1 MVAPDGRSLVT
12 CIMAVSS
19 SSSNLLLLLLI
30 SSLDWL
36 STPGSAFLMARD
48 HITSSAPLEPHF
60 TECVSRDQETF
71 RCWWSPGN
79 FHNLS
84 SPGALRVFY
93 LKKDSPTSEWK
104 ECPEYIHS
112 NRECFFDVNHTS
124 VWIPYCMQLRGQNNV
139 TYFNEDDCFT
149 VENIVRPDPPV
160 SLNWTLL
167 NISPSGLSYDV
178 MVNWEPPP
186 SADVEAGWMRIEYE
200 IQYRE
205 RNTTNWEAL
214 EMQPHTQQTIYGLN
228 IGREYEVHIRCRMQA
243 FTKFGE
249 FSDSIFI
256 QVTEIP
262 SKESTF
268 LLTLVLVFGVVGI
281 LILIMLIVVSQQHR
295 LMMILLPPVPA
306 PKIKGIDPEL
316 FKKGK
321 LDELNFILSGGG
333 MGGLS
338 TYAPDFYQD
347 EPWVEF
353 IEVDAEDADAAEKED
368 NPGSDTQRLL
378 GLPQPVSHHINIG
391 CSNAISFPD
400 NDSGRASCYDPDLP
414 NQDTLMLMATLLPGQ
429 PEDEEAAFDLEERSP
444 VPERDERPLVQT
456 QTRGPQTW
464 INTDFYAQVS
474 NVMPSGGVVLSPGQQ
489 LRIQES
495 TTATEEETQ
504 KNVKEPKGSEDTEE
518 KKQKELQFQL
528 LVVDPE
534 GSGYTTE
541 SNARQI
547 STPPC
552 SPMPDGGYQTIHP
565 QPVETKPAATAED
578 NQSPYIL
585 PDSPQSQLFAP
596 VADYT
601 VVQEVD
607 SQHSLLLNPP
617 SRQSPPP
624 CLPQHP
630 LKALPAMPVGYI
642 TPDLLGNLSP

>member
-1 MVAPDGRSLVT
+1 
-12 CIMAVSS
+12 MAILS

-30 SSLDWL
+30 SSPDWL
-36 STPGSAFLMARD
+36 STPGSAFLMDQD
-48 HITSSAPLEPHF
+48 HTTSSAPFEPHF
-60 TECVSRDQETF
+60 TECISRDQETF

-93 LKKDSPTSEWK
+93 LKKNGPTSEWK

-112 NRECFFDVNHTS
+112 NRECFFDANHTS
-124 VWIPYCMQLRGQNNV
+124 IWVTYCMQLRSQNI
-139 TYFNEDDCFT
+139 TYFDKKDCFT

-186 SADVEAGWMRIEYE
+186 SADIEAGWMRIEYE

-205 RNTTNWEAL
+205 RNTTKWEAL
-214 EMQPHTQQTIYGLN
+214 STQPQTQQTIYGLR
-228 IGREYEVHIRCRMQA
+228 IGTEYEAHIRCRMQA

-249 FSDSIFI
+249 FSDSVFI

-262 SKESTF
+262 SKESSF
-268 LLTLVLVFGVVGI
+268 PLRLVLVFGVVGI
-281 LILIMLIVVSQQHR
+281 LIVITLIVISQQHR

-316 FKKGK
+316 LKKGK
-321 LDELNFILSGGG
+321 LDEFNLILSGGG
-333 MGGLS
+333 MGGLP
-338 TYAPDFYQD
+338 TYTPDFYQD

-353 IEVDAEDADAAEKED
+353 IEVDAEDADAVEKED
-368 NPGSDTQRLL
+368 NQRSDTQRLL
-378 GLPQPVSHHINIG
+378 GQPRRVSHHVNMG
-391 CSNAISFPD
+391 CTNAISFPND
-400 NDSGRASCYDPDLP
+400 DSGQATCYDPDVP
-414 NQDTLMLMATLLPGQ
+414 DQDTLMLMATLLPGQ
-429 PEDEEAAFDLEERSP
+429 PEDREASFDNVERGP
-444 VPERDERPLVQT
+444 TPETCERPLIQT
-456 QTRGPQTW
+456 QTEGPQTW
-464 INTDFYAQVS
+464 VNTDFYAQVS

-495 TTATEEETQ
+495 TSATEDETQ
-504 KNVKEPKGSEDTEE
+504 KKANEHKGSKEMKED
-518 KKQKELQFQL
+518 KKQKELQFHL
-528 LVVDPE
+528 LVMDPE
-534 GSGYTTE
+534 GNGYTTE
-541 SNARQI
+541 SNTQQI
-547 STPPC
+547 STPP
-552 SPMPDGGYQTIHP
+552 SSRMPGEGYHTIHP
-565 QPVETKPAATAED
+565 QPEETKPAATAED
-578 NQSPYIL
+578 SLSPYIL
-585 PDSPQSQLFAP
+585 PDSPQSQFFAP

-601 VVQEVD
+601 VVQEVG

-617 SRQSPPP
+617 PHQSPPP

>member
-1 MVAPDGRSLVT
+1 
-12 CIMAVSS
+12 MAVL

-30 SSLDWL
+30 SFLDWL
-36 STPGSAFLMARD
+36 STPGSAFVMGRD
-48 HITSSAPLEPHF
+48 HVTSSAPVEPHI
-60 TECVSRDQETF
+60 TECTSRNQETF

-84 SPGALRVFY
+84 SPGTLRLFY
-93 LKKDSPTSEWK
+93 LKKVLPTSEWR
-104 ECPEYIHS
+104 ECPEYIYS
-112 NRECFFDVNHTS
+112 NRECFFDMNHTS
-124 VWIPYCMQLRGQNNV
+124 IWIPYCLQLRSQNL

-149 VENIVRPDPPV
+149 VENIVHPDPPV

-167 NISPSGLSYDV
+167 EISPSGLSYDV

-186 SADVEAGWMRIEYE
+186 SADVETGWMRIEYE

-205 RNTTNWEAL
+205 RNSTNWEAL
-214 EMQPHTQQTIYGLN
+214 EIQPQTQQTIYGLH
-228 IGREYEVHIRCRMQA
+228 IGEEYEVHIRCRMQA

-256 QVTEIP
+256 QVTEIA

-268 LLTLVLVFGVVGI
+268 PLTLVVLFGIVGI

-295 LMMILLPPVPA
+295 LMLILLPPVPA
-306 PKIKGIDPEL
+306 PKIKGIDPDL
-316 FKKGK
+316 LKKGK

-333 MGGLS
+333 MGGLP
-338 TYAPDFYQD
+338 TYAQDFYQA

-353 IEVDAEDADAAEKED
+353 IEVEAEDADTGEKKD
-368 NPGSDTQRLL
+368 NQGTDTQRLL
-378 GLPQPVSHHINIG
+378 SQRISRHINMG
-391 CSNAISFPD
+391 FPD
-400 NDSGRASCYDPDLP
+400 DDSGRSSCCNPDLP
-414 NQDTLMLMATLLPGQ
+414 DQDTLMLMATLLPGQ
-429 PEDEEAAFDLEERSP
+429 PEDREASFNAVERAP
-444 VPERDERPLVQT
+444 TPERGESLLVQT
-456 QTRGPQTW
+456 QTEGPQTW
-464 INTDFYAQVS
+464 VNTDFYAQVS

-495 TTATEEETQ
+495 SLATEEKTQ
-504 KNVKEPKGSEDTEE
+504 KREIKHKWSEDVDDNN
-518 KKQKELQFQL
+518 QKELQFQL

-541 SNARQI
+541 SIARQI
-547 STPPC
+547 NTCPSFPVP
-552 SPMPDGGYQTIHP
+552 GEGYQTIPP
-565 QPVETKPAATAED
+565 QPVETKPGATAED

-585 PDSPQSQLFAP
+585 PDSPQSQFFAP

-617 SRQSPPP
+617 PRQSPPP
-624 CLPQHP
+624 CPPQHQ
-630 LKALPAMPVGYI
+630 LKAMAAMPVGYI

>member
-1 MVAPDGRSLVT
+1 
-12 CIMAVSS
+12 MAVSS
-19 SSSNLLLLLLI
+19 PSSHLLILLLI
-30 SSLDWL
+30 SCLDWP
-36 STPGSAFLMARD
+36 STPASAFLLDRD
-48 HITSSAPLEPHF
+48 HMTTSAPNEPHF
-60 TECVSRDQETF
+60 TDCVSREQETF
-71 RCWWSPGN
+71 RCWWSPGT
-79 FHNLS
+79 FQNLS

-104 ECPEYIHS
+104 ECPHYNYS

-124 VWIPYCMQLRGQNNV
+124 VWIAYCMQLRSQNA
-139 TYFNEDDCFT
+139 TFFNEDDCFT

-167 NISPSGLSYDV
+167 NLSPSGLSYDV

-186 SADVEAGWMRIEYE
+186 SADVAAGWMRIEYKIE
-200 IQYRE
+200 YRE
-205 RNTTNWEAL
+205 RNTTNWKSLAI
-214 EMQPHTQQTIYGLN
+214 QPHTQQAIYGLH
-228 IGREYEVHIRCRMQA
+228 IGKDYEVHIRCRMQA
-243 FTKFGE
+243 FNKFGE

-256 QVTEIP
+256 HVNDIL
-262 SKESTF
+262 SGESMF
-268 LLTLVLVFGVVGI
+268 PLTVVLVFGIVGI
-281 LILIMLIVVSQQHR
+281 LILILLIVISQQHR
-295 LMMILLPPVPA
+295 FVMILLPPIPA

-316 FKKGK
+316 LKKGK
-321 LDELNFILSGGG
+321 LDELNMILSGGG

-368 NPGSDTQRLL
+368 NQGSDTQRLL
-378 GLPQPVSHHINIG
+378 GLPQHASHHMNTG
-391 CSNAISFPD
+391 CSNAIGFPD
-400 NDSGRASCYDPDLP
+400 DDSGRASCYDPDVFDH
-414 NQDTLMLMATLLPGQ
+414 DTLMMMATLLPGQ
-429 PEDEEAAFDLEERSP
+429 PEDGEASLAVEEGFSTSDRN
-444 VPERDERPLVQT
+444 LVQT
-456 QTRGPQTW
+456 QTTGPQTW
-464 INTDFYAQVS
+464 VNTDFYAQVS

-495 TTATEEETQ
+495 ASATEEETQ
-504 KNVKEPKGSEDTEE
+504 KKGKESEDNEGTAK

-534 GSGYTTE
+534 GSGYTAE
-541 SNARQI
+541 STTRQI

-552 SPMPDGGYQTIHP
+552 SPMSGEGYQTIPP
-565 QPVETKPAATAED
+565 QPVETKVEE
-578 NQSPYIL
+578 NQSSYIV
-585 PDSPQSQLFAP
+585 PDSPQFQFSAPGAP
-596 VADYT
+596 VSDYT

-607 SQHSLLLNPP
+607 TQHSLLLNPP
-617 SRQSPPP
+617 PRQSPPP

>member
-1 MVAPDGRSLVT
+1 SA
-12 CIMAVSS
+12 AAF
-19 SSSNLLLLLLI
+19 
-30 SSLDWL
+30 
-36 STPGSAFLMARD
+36 STNC
-48 HITSSAPLEPHF
+48 PLEPHF
-60 TECVSRDQETF
+60 TECISRDQETF
-71 RCWWSPGN
+71 RCWWSPGD

-93 LKKDSPTSEWK
+93 LKKESPTSEWK

-112 NRECFFDVNHTS
+112 KRECYFDVNHTS
-124 VWIPYCMQLRGQNNV
+124 IWIPYCMQLRGQNNI
-139 TYFNEDDCFT
+139 TFFSDDDCFT

-160 SLNWTLL
+160 SLNWTIL
-167 NISPSGLSYDV
+167 NVSPSGLSYDV

-186 SADVEAGWMRIEYE
+186 SADVGAGWMRIEYE

-205 RNTTNWEAL
+205 RNSTNWEAL
-214 EMQPHTQQTIYGLN
+214 EMQRHTQQTIYGLH
-228 IGREYEVHIRCRMQA
+228 IGKEYEVHIRCRMQA
-243 FTKFGE
+243 FIKFGE

-256 QVTEIP
+256 QV
-262 SKESTF
+262 SKTTF
-268 LLTLVLVFGVVGI
+268 PLTLILIFGTVGI

-295 LMMILLPPVPA
+295 FMIILLPPVPA

-316 FKKGK
+316 LKKGK
-321 LDELNFILSGGG
+321 LDELNFILSGG
-333 MGGLS
+333 MGGLP

-353 IEVDAEDADAAEKED
+353 IEVDAVDADTGEKED
-368 NPGSDTQRLL
+368 NQGSDTQRLL
-378 GLPQPVSHHINIG
+378 SLSQPVSHHMNIG
-391 CSNAISFPD
+391 CANAISFPD
-400 NDSGRASCYDPDLP
+400 DDSGRASCYDPDLP
-414 NQDTLMLMATLLPGQ
+414 DQDTLMLMATLLPGQ
-429 PEDEEAAFDLEERSP
+429 PEDGEASLDAVERAP
-444 VPERDERPLVQT
+444 TPERGERPLVQT
-456 QTRGPQTW
+456 QTAGPQTW
-464 INTDFYAQVS
+464 VNTDFYAQVS

-495 TTATEEETQ
+495 TSATEEEMQ
-504 KNVKEPKGSEDTEE
+504 KKGKEGEDSDETEE

-528 LVVDPE
+528 LVVNPE

-547 STPPC
+547 STPPS
-552 SPMPDGGYQTIHP
+552 SPMPGEGYQTIHP
-565 QPVETKPAATAED
+565 QPLETKPAATVED
-578 NQSPYIL
+578 NRSPYIL
-585 PDSPQSQLFAP
+585 PDSPQSQFLAP

-617 SRQSPPP
+617 PHHSPPP

>member
-1 MVAPDGRSLVT
+1 
-12 CIMAVSS
+12 MAHSS
-19 SSSNLLLLLLI
+19 PSTNLLLLLLI

-36 STPGSAFLMARD
+36 PTPGSAFLIDRD
-48 HITSSAPLEPHF
+48 HMTSSAPLEPHF
-60 TECVSRDQETF
+60 TECISREQETF
-71 RCWWSPGN
+71 RCWWSPGSY
-79 FHNLS
+79 HNLS

-124 VWIPYCMQLRGQNNV
+124 VWIPYCMQLRGENV

-160 SLNWTLL
+160 SLSWTLL

-186 SADVEAGWMRIEYE
+186 SADVDAGWMRIEYE

-214 EMQPHTQQTIYGLN
+214 EMQPHTQQTIFGLH
-228 IGREYEVHIRCRMQA
+228 IGKEYEVHIRCRMLA

-256 QVTEIP
+256 EVTEIP
-262 SKESTF
+262 TKESTIP
-268 LLTLVLVFGVVGI
+268 LTLVLVLGILGI
-281 LILIMLIVVSQQHR
+281 LILIMLIVITQQHR
-295 LMMILLPPVPA
+295 LMMVLLPPVPA
-306 PKIKGIDPEL
+306 PKIKGIDSDL
-316 FKKGK
+316 LKKGK
-321 LDELNFILSGGG
+321 LDELNFILTGGG
-333 MGGLS
+333 MGGLP

-353 IEVDAEDADAAEKED
+353 IEVDGEDGDSGDKED
-368 NPGSDTQRLL
+368 NRALDTQRLL
-378 GLPQPVSHHINIG
+378 GLPHPVSHHMNMG

-400 NDSGRASCYDPDLP
+400 DDSGRASCYDPDLP
-414 NQDTLMLMATLLPGQ
+414 EQGTLMLMATLLPGQ
-429 PEDEEAAFDLEERSP
+429 PEDEEASFDGEERAPASS
-444 VPERDERPLVQT
+444 ERSLVQT
-456 QTRGPQTW
+456 QTGGPQTW
-464 INTDFYAQVS
+464 VNTDFYAQVS

-495 TTATEEETQ
+495 TSATEEETQ
-504 KNVKEPKGSEDTEE
+504 KGKEGEDSKETEGQ
-518 KKQKELQFQL
+518 KRKELQFQL

-541 SNARQI
+541 SNIRQI
-547 STPPC
+547 STPP
-552 SPMPDGGYQTIHP
+552 SSGEGYQTVHP
-565 QPVETKPAATAED
+565 QPVETKPAATMED
-578 NQSPYIL
+578 NQSPYIH
-585 PDSPQSQLFAP
+585 PDPPQSQFFAP

-601 VVQEVD
+601 VVQELD
-607 SQHSLLLNPP
+607 SHHSLLLNPP
-617 SRQSPPP
+617 PRQSPPP

-630 LKALPAMPVGYI
+630 LKAPMPVGYI
-642 TPDLLGNLSP
+642 TPDLLGNLTP

>member
-1 MVAPDGRSLVT
+1 
-12 CIMAVSS
+12 
-19 SSSNLLLLLLI
+19 LLPHTL
-30 SSLDWL
+30 
-36 STPGSAFLMARD
+36 AC
-48 HITSSAPLEPHF
+48 PLEPHF
-60 TECVSRDQETF
+60 TECISRDQETF
-71 RCWWSPGN
+71 RCWWSPGD

-93 LKKDSPTSEWK
+93 LKKESPTSEWK

-112 NRECFFDVNHTS
+112 KRECYFDVNHTS
-124 VWIPYCMQLRGQNNV
+124 IWIPYCMQLRGQNNI
-139 TYFNEDDCFT
+139 TFFSDDDCFT

-160 SLNWTLL
+160 SLNWTIL
-167 NISPSGLSYDV
+167 NVSPSGLSYDV

-186 SADVEAGWMRIEYE
+186 SADVGAGWMRIEYE

-205 RNTTNWEAL
+205 RNSTNWEAL
-214 EMQPHTQQTIYGLN
+214 EMQRHTQQTIYGLH
-228 IGREYEVHIRCRMQA
+228 IGKEYEVHIRCRMQA
-243 FTKFGE
+243 FIKFGE

-256 QVTEIP
+256 QVSSRET
-262 SKESTF
+262 TF
-268 LLTLVLVFGVVGI
+268 PLTLILIFGTVGI

-295 LMMILLPPVPA
+295 FMIILLPPVPA

-316 FKKGK
+316 LKKGK
-321 LDELNFILSGGG
+321 LDELNFILSGG
-333 MGGLS
+333 MGGLP

-353 IEVDAEDADAAEKED
+353 IEVDAVDADTGEKED
-368 NPGSDTQRLL
+368 NQGSDTQRLL
-378 GLPQPVSHHINIG
+378 SLSQPVSHHMNIG
-391 CSNAISFPD
+391 CANAISFPD
-400 NDSGRASCYDPDLP
+400 DDSGRASCYDPDLP
-414 NQDTLMLMATLLPGQ
+414 DQDTLMLMATLLPGQ
-429 PEDEEAAFDLEERSP
+429 PEDGEASLDAVERAP
-444 VPERDERPLVQT
+444 TPERGERPLVQT
-456 QTRGPQTW
+456 QTAGPQTW
-464 INTDFYAQVS
+464 VNTDFYAQVS

-495 TTATEEETQ
+495 TSATEEEMQ
-504 KNVKEPKGSEDTEE
+504 KKGKEGEDSDETEE

-528 LVVDPE
+528 LVVNPE

-547 STPPC
+547 STPPS
-552 SPMPDGGYQTIHP
+552 SPMPGEGYQTIHP
-565 QPVETKPAATAED
+565 QPLETKPAATVED
-578 NQSPYIL
+578 NRSPYIL
-585 PDSPQSQLFAP
+585 PDSPQSQFLAP

-617 SRQSPPP
+617 PHHSPPP

>member
-1 MVAPDGRSLVT
+1 
-12 CIMAVSS
+12 MAVSPPS
-19 SSSNLLLLLLI
+19 SKLLLLLLI
-30 SSLDWL
+30 SSLGWL
-36 STPGSAFLMARD
+36 STPGSAFIMDRD
-48 HITSSAPLEPHF
+48 HMTSSAPLEPHF
-60 TECVSRDQETF
+60 TECISRDQETF

-79 FHNLS
+79 FQNLS
-84 SPGALRVFY
+84 DPGALRVFY

-104 ECPEYIHS
+104 ECPEYILS
-112 NRECFFDVNHTS
+112 NRECFFDVQHTS
-124 VWIPYCMQLRGQNNV
+124 IWIPYCVQLRSQDNV
-139 TYFNEDDCFT
+139 TYFQEDDCFT

-186 SADVEAGWMRIEYE
+186 SADVRAGWMRIEYE

-214 EMQPHTQQTIYGLN
+214 EMQPHTQQTIYGLHK
-228 IGREYEVHIRCRMQA
+228 GKEYEVHIRCRMQA

-262 SKESTF
+262 SKESVF
-268 LLTLVLVFGVVGI
+268 PLTLVVVFGIVGI
-281 LILIMLIVVSQQHR
+281 LILIMLIVISQQHR

-316 FKKGK
+316 LKKGK
-321 LDELNFILSGGG
+321 LEELNFILSGGG
-333 MGGLS
+333 MGGLP

-353 IEVDAEDADAAEKED
+353 IEVDAEDPDSGEKED
-368 NPGSDTQRLL
+368 NQGSDTQRLL
-378 GLPQPVSHHINIG
+378 SVSQPVSHHMHIG

-400 NDSGRASCYDPDLP
+400 DDSGRASCYDPDVP
-414 NQDTLMLMATLLPGQ
+414 DQDTLMLMATLLPGQ
-429 PEDEEAAFDLEERSP
+429 PEDREASLNVVERAS
-444 VPERDERPLVQT
+444 ERGERPLIHT
-456 QTRGPQTW
+456 QTGGPQTW
-464 INTDFYAQVS
+464 VNTDFYAQVS

-489 LRIQES
+489 LRIQENTS
-495 TTATEEETQ
+495 TTEEETQ
-504 KNVKEPKGSEDTEE
+504 KTEKESEGNEETDE
-518 KKQKELQFQL
+518 KKQKELQFQM

-541 SNARQI
+541 SSARQI
-547 STPPC
+547 STPPS
-552 SPMPDGGYQTIHP
+552 SPMPDKGYHTIQP
-565 QPVETKPAATAED
+565 QPVETKPAVTAED

-585 PDSPQSQLFAP
+585 PDSPQSQFFAP

-617 SRQSPPP
+617 PLQSPPP

>member
-1 MVAPDGRSLVT
+1 SFAAKDLTVAIHLFLSLPR
-12 CIMAVSS
+12 SS
-19 SSSNLLLLLLI
+19 SLI
-30 SSLDWL
+30 SPVS
-36 STPGSAFLMARD
+36 FQ
-48 HITSSAPLEPHF
+48 PHF
-60 TECVSRDQETF
+60 TECISRDQETF
-71 RCWWSPGN
+71 RCWWSPGD

-93 LKKDSPTSEWK
+93 LKKESPTSEWK

-112 NRECFFDVNHTS
+112 KRECYFDVNHTS
-124 VWIPYCMQLRGQNNV
+124 IWIPYCMQLRGQNNI
-139 TYFNEDDCFT
+139 TFFSDDDCFT

-160 SLNWTLL
+160 SLNWTIL
-167 NISPSGLSYDV
+167 NVSPSGLSYDV

-186 SADVEAGWMRIEYE
+186 SADVGAGWMRIEYE

-205 RNTTNWEAL
+205 RNSTNWEAL
-214 EMQPHTQQTIYGLN
+214 EMQRHTQQTIYGLH
-228 IGREYEVHIRCRMQA
+228 IGKEYEVHIRCRMQA
-243 FTKFGE
+243 FIKFGE

-256 QVTEIP
+256 QVSSRET
-262 SKESTF
+262 TF
-268 LLTLVLVFGVVGI
+268 PLTLILIFGTVGI

-295 LMMILLPPVPA
+295 FMIILLPPVPA

-316 FKKGK
+316 LKKGK
-321 LDELNFILSGGG
+321 LDELNFILSGG
-333 MGGLS
+333 MGGLP

-353 IEVDAEDADAAEKED
+353 IEVDAVDADTGEKED
-368 NPGSDTQRLL
+368 NQGSDTQRLL
-378 GLPQPVSHHINIG
+378 SLSQPVSHHMNIG
-391 CSNAISFPD
+391 CANAISFPD
-400 NDSGRASCYDPDLP
+400 DDSGRASCYDPDLP
-414 NQDTLMLMATLLPGQ
+414 DQDTLMLMATLLPGQ
-429 PEDEEAAFDLEERSP
+429 PEDGEASLDAVERAP
-444 VPERDERPLVQT
+444 TPERGERPLVQT
-456 QTRGPQTW
+456 QTAGPQTW
-464 INTDFYAQVS
+464 VNTDFYAQVS

-495 TTATEEETQ
+495 TSATEEEMQ
-504 KNVKEPKGSEDTEE
+504 KKGKEGEDSDETEE

-528 LVVDPE
+528 LVVNPE

-547 STPPC
+547 STPPS
-552 SPMPDGGYQTIHP
+552 SPMPGEGYQTIHP
-565 QPVETKPAATAED
+565 QPLETKPAATVED
-578 NQSPYIL
+578 NRSPYIL
-585 PDSPQSQLFAP
+585 PDSPQSQFLAP

-617 SRQSPPP
+617 PHHSPPP

>member
-1 MVAPDGRSLVT
+1 NCVYT
-12 CIMAVSS
+12 
-19 SSSNLLLLLLI
+19 
-30 SSLDWL
+30 L
-36 STPGSAFLMARD
+36 SQEQN
-48 HITSSAPLEPHF
+48 TSCASEGNQINYPHF
-60 TECVSRDQETF
+60 TECISRDQETF
-71 RCWWSPGN
+71 RCWWSPGD

-93 LKKDSPTSEWK
+93 LKKESPTSEWK

-112 NRECFFDVNHTS
+112 KRECYFDVNHTS
-124 VWIPYCMQLRGQNNV
+124 IWIPYCMQLRGQNNI
-139 TYFNEDDCFT
+139 TFFSDDDCFT

-160 SLNWTLL
+160 SLNWTIL
-167 NISPSGLSYDV
+167 NVSPSGLSYDV

-186 SADVEAGWMRIEYE
+186 SADVGAGWMRIEYE

-205 RNTTNWEAL
+205 RNSTNWEAL
-214 EMQPHTQQTIYGLN
+214 EMQRHTQQTIYGLH
-228 IGREYEVHIRCRMQA
+228 IGKEYEVHIRCRMQA
-243 FTKFGE
+243 FIKFGE

-256 QVTEIP
+256 QV
-262 SKESTF
+262 SKTTF
-268 LLTLVLVFGVVGI
+268 PLTLILIFGTVGI

-295 LMMILLPPVPA
+295 FMIILLPPVPA

-316 FKKGK
+316 LKKGK
-321 LDELNFILSGGG
+321 LDELNFILSGG
-333 MGGLS
+333 MGGLP

-353 IEVDAEDADAAEKED
+353 IEVDAVDADTGEKED
-368 NPGSDTQRLL
+368 NQGSDTQRLL
-378 GLPQPVSHHINIG
+378 SLSQPVSHHMNIG
-391 CSNAISFPD
+391 CANAISFPD
-400 NDSGRASCYDPDLP
+400 DDSGRASCYDPDLP
-414 NQDTLMLMATLLPGQ
+414 DQDTLMLMATLLPGQ
-429 PEDEEAAFDLEERSP
+429 PEDGEASLDAVERAP
-444 VPERDERPLVQT
+444 TPERGERPLVQT
-456 QTRGPQTW
+456 QTAGPQTW
-464 INTDFYAQVS
+464 VNTDFYAQVS

-495 TTATEEETQ
+495 TSATEEEMQ
-504 KNVKEPKGSEDTEE
+504 KKGKEGEDSDETEE

-528 LVVDPE
+528 LVVNPE

-547 STPPC
+547 STPPS
-552 SPMPDGGYQTIHP
+552 SPMPGEGYQTIHP
-565 QPVETKPAATAED
+565 QPLETKPAATVED
-578 NQSPYIL
+578 NRSPYIL
-585 PDSPQSQLFAP
+585 PDSPQSQFLAP

-617 SRQSPPP
+617 PHHSPPP

>member
-1 MVAPDGRSLVT
+1 
-12 CIMAVSS
+12 MAVSPPS
-19 SSSNLLLLLLI
+19 SKLLLLLI
-30 SSLDWL
+30 ISSLDWF
-36 STPGSAFLMARD
+36 STPGSAFITDWD
-48 HITSSAPLEPHF
+48 HMTSSAPLEPHF
-60 TECVSRDQETF
+60 TECISRDQKTF
-71 RCWWSPGN
+71 RCWWSPGK
-79 FHNLS
+79 FQNLS
-84 SPGALRVFY
+84 HPGALRVFY
-93 LKKDSPTSEWK
+93 LKKEPHHQLYPENSSTEWK
-104 ECPEYIHS
+104 ECPEYIFS
-112 NRECFFDVNHTS
+112 NRECFFDVHHTS
-124 VWIPYCMQLRGQNNV
+124 IWIPYCVQLRSQDNT
-139 TYFNEDDCFT
+139 TYFDENCFT

-186 SADVEAGWMRIEYE
+186 SADVRAGWMRIEYE

-205 RNTTNWEAL
+205 RNSTNWEAL
-214 EMQPHTQQTIYGLN
+214 EMQPHTQQTIYGLHK
-228 IGREYEVHIRCRMQA
+228 GKEYEVHIRCRMHA
-243 FTKFGE
+243 FIKFGE

-262 SKESTF
+262 SKEPAF
-268 LLTLVLVFGVVGI
+268 PLILVVVFGIVGI
-281 LILIMLIVVSQQHR
+281 LILSMLIVISQQQR

-316 FKKGK
+316 LKKGK
-321 LDELNFILSGGG
+321 LDDLNFILTGGG
-333 MGGLS
+333 MGGLP

-353 IEVDAEDADAAEKED
+353 IEVDAEDPDSGEKED
-368 NPGSDTQRLL
+368 NQGSDTQRLL
-378 GLPQPVSHHINIG
+378 GVSQPVSHHMHMG

-400 NDSGRASCYDPDLP
+400 NDSGRASCYDPDVP
-414 NQDTLMLMATLLPGQ
+414 DQDTLLLMTTLLPGQ
-429 PEDEEAAFDLEERSP
+429 PEDREASLNVAERPMAS
-444 VPERDERPLVQT
+444 ERGERPLIHT
-456 QTRGPQTW
+456 QTGGPQTW

-489 LRIQES
+489 LRIQENTS
-495 TTATEEETQ
+495 TTEEETQ
-504 KNVKEPKGSEDTEE
+504 KTGKERKGKEETDE
-518 KKQKELQFQL
+518 KKQMDQQFQL

-547 STPPC
+547 STPPS
-552 SPMPDGGYQTIHP
+552 SPMPDKGYHTIEL
-565 QPVETKPAATAED
+565 QPVETNPAATTED

-585 PDSPQSQLFAP
+585 PDSPQSQFFAP

-607 SQHSLLLNPP
+607 GQHSLLLNPP
-617 SRQSPPP
+617 PIQSPPP